1 MTAQAGDTFPP
12 SIAAQKF
19 PLRRLLRARR
29 SRIGRA
35 DRRKAA
41 RRAATCLL
49 KRLPPRCRIAI
60 YLSVHSELSTRP
72 LRAALLRAGHR
83 VSVPV
88 TLRNWQ
94 MRFLPFDA
102 RTAIRASGPLR
113 LPEPVARRP
122 MRKAR
127 HFDVILVPLLGFDDH
142 GGRLGNGGGYYDRA
156 LAGPRIGRKPQ
167 RIGYAYAAQR
177 LDRLP
182 MDSFDVRLDA
192 VVTECGWQRFPKHPL
207 NPNPQ

>member
-1 MTAQAGDTFPP
+1 MTAQAGDTFPI
-12 SIAAQKF
+12 SIAAQKSA
-19 PLRRLLRARR
+19 LRRVLRSRR
-29 SRIGRA
+29 SRIPRS

-41 RRAATCLL
+41 RLAARALL

-60 YLSVHSELSTRP
+60 YLSVHSELSTAP

-102 RTAIRASGPLR
+102 RTALRSSGPLR

-122 MRKAR
+122 MQTAR
-127 HFDVILVPLLGFDDH
+127 AFDVILVPLLGFDAA
-142 GGRLGNGGGYYDRA
+142 GGRIGNGGGYYDRA
-156 LAGPRIGRKPQ
+156 LAHPRVGGRPQ
-167 RIGYAYAAQR
+167 RIGYAYAAQAV
-177 LDRLP
+177 DALP
-182 MDSFDVRLDA
+182 MEAFDVRLDA
-192 VVTECGWQRFPKHPL
+192 VVSERGWARFPKQP
-207 NPNPQ
+207 

>member
-1 MTAQAGDTFPP
+1 MTAQAGDTFPI
-12 SIAAQKF
+12 SIAAQKSA
-19 PLRRLLRARR
+19 LRRVLRSRR
-29 SRIGRA
+29 SRIPRS

-41 RRAATCLL
+41 RLAARALL

-60 YLSVHSELSTRP
+60 YLSVHSELSTAP

-102 RTAIRASGPLR
+102 RTALRSSGPLR

-122 MRKAR
+122 MQTAR
-127 HFDVILVPLLGFDDH
+127 AFDVILVPLLGFDAA
-142 GGRLGNGGGYYDRA
+142 GGRIGNGGGYYDRA
-156 LAGPRIGRKPQ
+156 LAHPRVGGRPQ
-167 RIGYAYAAQR
+167 RIGYAYAAQAV
-177 LDRLP
+177 DALP
-182 MDSFDVRLDA
+182 MEAFDVRLDA
-192 VVTECGWQRFPKHPL
+192 VVSERGWTRFPKQP
-207 NPNPQ
+207 